1 MAKDNRSLGQFILDG
16 IPPAPRGVPQIE
28 VTFDVDANGIL
39 NVTAKDKA
47 TGKEQKIRIE
57 AGSGLT
63 KEEIERMKK
72 EAELHAEED
81 RKAKERADKLNQA
94 DALIFQ
100 TEKQLKE
107 YGDKLPADKKSNIE
121 TALQEL
127 KSAYETK
134 DIEKIDAAL
143 NKLNEAWNAAA
154 TDMYNATNSN
164 STASDQ
170 ASNSNNTGGPSDVEY
185 EEVK

>member
-1 MAKDNRSLGQFILDG
+1 MLQQKIKPLAKN
-16 IPPAPRGVPQIE
+16 
-28 VTFDVDANGIL
+28 
-39 NVTAKDKA
+39 K
-47 TGKEQKIRIE
+47 KIRIE

-143 NKLNEAWNAAA
+143 NKLNQAWNAA
-154 TDMYNATNSN
+154 DKEMYNAASSN
-164 STASDQ
+164 STASSQ
-170 ASNSNNTGGPSDVEY
+170 AANSNNTGGPSDVEY